1 MADVFEQDR
10 CLQIQGF
17 RSITPL
23 NIPMDTSSPIAFL
36 QSSQEEWLDVDELSP
51 SIPDVCLRDV
61 ETMVLL
67 GTVHQPRP
75 QHTGDGEFIENNT
88 TSKCKNTEVF

>member
-88 TSKCKNTEVF
+88 TSKYKNTEVL

>member
-1 MADVFEQDR
+1 MTDAFEQDG
-10 CLQIQGF
+10 CLQTQGF
-17 RSITPL
+17 RSATPF

-36 QSSQEEWLDVDELSP
+36 QSSQEEWLDIDELSP

-75 QHTGDGEFIENNT
+75 QPAGHVELIEGNKHNF
-88 TSKCKNTEVF
+88 KE

>member
-1 MADVFEQDR
+1 MAEACEEDR
-10 CLQIQGF
+10 CLQTQGF
-17 RSITPL
+17 RSTTPL

-36 QSSQEEWLDVDELSP
+36 LSSQDEWLDIDELSP

-75 QHTGDGEFIENNT
+75 QHAGHGELIEGNKYNF
-88 TSKCKNTEVF
+88 KA